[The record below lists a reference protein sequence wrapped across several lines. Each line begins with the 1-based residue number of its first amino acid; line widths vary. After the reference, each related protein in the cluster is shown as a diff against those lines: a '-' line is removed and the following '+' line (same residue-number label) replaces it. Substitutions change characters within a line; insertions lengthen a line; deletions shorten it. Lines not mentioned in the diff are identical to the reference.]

1 MRNPLTTL
9 CRCRERVSIYGVVP
23 DGMGVFSYCRRLYTT
38 AAITWMKM
46 MRNTIAIG

>member
-9 CRCRERVSIYGVVP
+9 CRCRERVSIYGVFP